1 MWPSSTRIGAL
12 ITITPVLAACLGGEG
27 VGTASPA
34 PTVRIVELSM
44 DGMRFSPDRLE
55 VRLHETVR
63 FLVRNPEDIPHEVF
77 IGSEAEQL
85 THRAAH
91 GSAAP
96 QEQAD
101 VPHYGYGAFI
111 PAFGT
116 GQFEYRFDAPGE
128 VMIGCHLPGHWE
140 AGMRALIVVPNSSAL
155 P

>member
-1 MWPSSTRIGAL
+1 MWPIITRIGAVMS
-12 ITITPVLAACLGGEG
+12 ITVVLAACLGGRG
-27 VGTASPA
+27 VSTPSPA

-44 DGMRFSPDRLE
+44 EGMRFSPDRLE
-55 VRLHETVR
+55 VRVHETVR

-85 THRAAH
+85 AHRAAH
-91 GSAAP
+91 ASAAP
-96 QEQAD
+96 QEEAD
-101 VPHYGYGAFI
+101 VRHYGYGIYI

-140 AGMRALIVVPNSSAL
+140 AGMRATIVVANL
-155 P
+155 